1 MGDKGEHEGRVK
13 ISKNGWRHVWMA
25 PIEKKGLCHKGS
37 IFMWSYQQKKESE
50 HLLNK
55 TFVLLHILFMS
66 I

>member
-1 MGDKGEHEGRVK
+1 
-13 ISKNGWRHVWMA
+13 MA
-25 PIEKKGLCHKGS
+25 PIEKKGLEYATMCIKGS